1 MFFLLIAFIA
11 RLCRGFGIFS
21 RNSRFRGI
29 NSRLGRYKF
38 PVRMATGIWSQ
49 ATELPSVF
57 GSEIATIRAESK
69 KFPVLREKPGMRR
82 RGASRHTEK
91 YFAWGSWTARD
102 RAEDCRLGVF
112 KPIGASG
119 PHGQDRPRRVAR
131 HRVRPLL
138 RRIDG
143 RRGPL

>member
-57 GSEIATIRAESK
+57 GSEIAAMRAESK
-69 KFPVLREKPGMRR
+69 KFPVLREKPGMGGAVLPVTPRSTSPGA
-82 RGASRHTEK
+82 RGLLGIGLKTAGSGFSSRLAQADRTGKIDRDELRD
-91 YFAWGSWTARD
+91 TAFD
-102 RAEDCRLGVF
+102 HCYAE
-112 KPIGASG
+112 
-119 PHGQDRPRRVAR
+119 
-131 HRVRPLL
+131 
-138 RRIDG
+138 
-143 RRGPL
+143 